1 MRFFGLD
8 VHLDFCEVAV
18 VQDGKVSRVGR
29 VDSTPE
35 AIREFA
41 AGLCGS
47 DQVVLEASCGAM
59 MIARLLGESN
69 VGRVLVC
76 NAAETR
82 AISHARVKSDRFDA
96 AMLAK
101 LLSAGM
107 LKAVWV
113 PDEATSALRRR
124 VARRAGLVRAR
135 TRVKNEVHAVLARCL
150 LGRPPASD
158 LFGKQGRVWLAG
170 QELPV
175 EEAETVASCLR
186 HIDFLGGEITAL
198 DREIAR
204 QALAFPGF
212 GRLLTIPGVDVGTAA
227 AVVAAVGDVTRFPSA
242 GQLVAYLG
250 LDPKVRQSGSE
261 PARYG
266 HISKRGDPQARSM
279 LVEAA
284 WTSIRSPGPLRA
296 FGERVRARRGAQ
308 IAAVAVARKLTVL
321 CWHLLTKD
329 QDYAFARPSLTR
341 QKTRRLEL
349 AAGAPQLPRGRKKG
363 APVSGASSS
372 QRAAERELQH
382 QAELAYRRLIAD
394 WRTTAPK
401 GGAGATPGRASNKP
415 TKGKAARQAT
425 SP

>member
-1 MRFFGLD
+1 VRFFGLD

-18 VQDGKVSRVGR
+18 AEGGRVSRVGR
-29 VDSTPE
+29 IASTPE

-41 AGLCGS
+41 AGLNGS

-59 MIARLLGESN
+59 MIARLLEESD
-69 VGRVLVC
+69 VGQVVVC

-113 PDEATSALRRR
+113 PDEATSSLRRR

-150 LGRPPASD
+150 IGRPPVSD
-158 LFGKQGRVWLAG
+158 LFGKKGRVWLLE
-170 QELPV
+170 QQLP
-175 EEAETVASCLR
+175 EEETETVASCLR
-186 HIDFLGGEITAL
+186 HIDFLGGEITEL
-198 DREIAR
+198 DQRIAQ

-212 GRLLTIPGVDVGTAA
+212 QRLLTIPGVDVGTAA
-227 AVVAAVGDVTRFPSA
+227 AVIAAIGDITRFPTAS
-242 GQLVAYLG
+242 QLVAYLG

-284 WTSIRSPGPLRA
+284 WISIRSPGPLKA

-308 IAAVAVARKLTVL
+308 IAAVAVARKLVVL

-349 AAGAPQLPRGRKKG
+349 LAGAPPLARRHGGP
-363 APVSGASSS
+363 PVSPTSS
-372 QRAAERELQH
+372 QRAAERELQA
-382 QAELAYRRLIAD
+382 QAEQAYRRLIDD
-394 WRTTAPK
+394 WRTTASPK
-401 GGAGATPGRASNKP
+401 GGAGATPGRASQRP
-415 TKGKAARQAT
+415 SKGKAARQAT